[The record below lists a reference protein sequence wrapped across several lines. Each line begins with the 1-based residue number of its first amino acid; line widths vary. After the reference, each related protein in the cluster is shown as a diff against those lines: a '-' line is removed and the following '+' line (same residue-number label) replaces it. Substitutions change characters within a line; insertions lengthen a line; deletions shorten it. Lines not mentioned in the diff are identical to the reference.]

1 MFRSVLFATAMVA
14 VEAWKQD
21 YNSQIQGYGA
31 DNQHYGHQGGYNSGR
46 VDAHNSKR
54 TGGHQG
60 QGHNQWVD
68 NAWNQWGTNNHWD
81 TQKSVDNKWGN
92 NSGKINVT
100 LNSVNGHYDEDYG
113 QQRRGIGYE
122 GHQNTSGDV
131 GYVIGLAGHSFGY
144 APGNH
149 SYGYK
154 NKKDHGYGGWANNLG
169 AWNHGANYDNFGNQH
184 KDDRSLVANAARDSA
199 NVKRVRR
206 VGGGYADYDELE
218 DSDHGSQYGR
228 KRAPVSFGGN
238 TKVGSYGGLSK
249 GNTAFSSKSYG
260 GNSNGGSIGG
270 NLGGGYGGSGYG
282 GSGYGGS
289 SLGSLS
295 PIGSIAGG
303 SRGGSRGGVGSGFG
317 SFGNTAKGGFGRR
330 GGFGGGLARSR
341 ALGRGRT
348 GGFGGRYGGGLGGVG
363 SIGKGRTGLSVASI
377 SGGLGGVGSIGGG
390 AKGIGGL
397 SSNGLGGIG
406 GRGIGGRKSGG
417 FRGFGGSTGGRY
429 GGSKGKW

>member
-149 SYGYK
+149 SYGYE

-184 KDDRSLVANAARDSA
+184 HDDRSGVANAARDSA

-238 TKVGSYGGLSK
+238 TAVGDFGGLTK
-249 GNTAFSSKSYG
+249 GNTAFNSRSYG
-260 GNSNGGSIGG
+260 GNDQGGSIGTN
-270 NLGGGYGGSGYG
+270 NLGGGYG
-282 GSGYGGS
+282 S
-289 SLGSLS
+289 SLGGLS

-303 SRGGSRGGVGSGFG
+303 SRGGFG
-317 SFGNTAKGGFGRR
+317 SFGQGSKTGGFGRR
-330 GGFGGGLARSR
+330 GGLGSGLARSR

-348 GGFGGRYGGGLGGVG
+348 GGLG
-363 SIGKGRTGLSVASI
+363 
-377 SGGLGGVGSIGGG
+377 
-390 AKGIGGL
+390 GIGGRG
-397 SSNGLGGIG
+397 SFGGSRGGRGGFGGSRGGYGAGLGGIG
-406 GRGIGGRKSGG
+406 GRPSLKKTVGKQG
-417 FRGFGGSTGGRY
+417 FRGFGGSGSRY
-429 GGSKGKW
+429 GVAGGKGRW

>member
-21 YNSQIQGYGA
+21 FNSKIQGYGA

-46 VDAHNSKR
+46 VDSHNSKR

-113 QQRRGIGYE
+113 QQKRGIGYE

-144 APGNH
+144 APGKH
-149 SYGYK
+149 SYGYE

-184 KDDRSLVANAARDSA
+184 HDDGSKIANAARDSA

-238 TKVGSYGGLSK
+238 TKVGDFGGLTK
-249 GNTAFSSKSYG
+249 GNTAFSSDSYG
-260 GNSNGGSIGG
+260 GNDQGGSIGNNG
-270 NLGGGYGGSGYG
+270 IGGGYG
-282 GSGYGGS
+282 S
-289 SLGSLS
+289 SLGALRPLGSL
-295 PIGSIAGG
+295 GG
-303 SRGGSRGGVGSGFG
+303 LGGGKRGGFG
-317 SFGNTAKGGFGRR
+317 SFGKYGGNAGGFGRR
-330 GGFGGGLARSR
+330 GGLGSGLARSR

-348 GGFGGRYGGGLGGVG
+348 GGLGRAGSLGGR
-363 SIGKGRTGLSVASI
+363 
-377 SGGLGGVGSIGGG
+377 
-390 AKGIGGL
+390 
-397 SSNGLGGIG
+397 GGIG
-406 GRGIGGRKSGG
+406 ARLAGIQGRANLKRTVGRQG
-417 FRGFGGSTGGRY
+417 FRGFGGNKSRY
-429 GGSKGKW
+429 GIAGGKGRW

>member
-1 MFRSVLFATAMVA
+1 MFRSVLFATAIVA

-31 DNQHYGHQGGYNSGR
+31 DNQHYGHQGGYGSGR
-46 VDAHNSKR
+46 VNAHNSKR

-144 APGNH
+144 APGKH

-184 KDDRSLVANAARDSA
+184 HDDKSGIANAARDSA

-206 VGGGYADYDELE
+206 VGGGYADFDELE

-228 KRAPVSFGGN
+228 KRAPVKFGGD
-238 TKVGSYGGLSK
+238 TSVGDYGGLNK
-249 GNTAFSSKSYG
+249 GNTAFSAGSYG
-260 GNSNGGSIGG
+260 GNDQGGAIGTR
-270 NLGGGYGGSGYG
+270 GYGSGYG
-282 GSGYGGS
+282 AGGS
-289 SLGSLS
+289 LGGLGGLS
-295 PIGSIAGG
+295 PIGQLSGG
-303 SRGGSRGGVGSGFG
+303 KRGGFG
-317 SFGNTAKGGFGRR
+317 SFGNTGGFGNKGGFGRR
-330 GGFGGGLARSR
+330 GGLGSGLARSK

-348 GGFGGRYGGGLGGVG
+348 GGFGGVGGYGGGV
-363 SIGKGRTGLSVASI
+363 
-377 SGGLGGVGSIGGG
+377 
-390 AKGIGGL
+390 
-397 SSNGLGGIG
+397 
-406 GRGIGGRKSGG
+406 
-417 FRGFGGSTGGRY
+417 GRY
-429 GGSKGKW
+429 GGANLKATVGR